1 MLAEREEAHRHPATK
16 ESAEAFPVEA
26 HPEVAEE
33 ARRHPSTGV
42 SLQPSPARSVHQTAT
57 HQDHRLAHPS
67 NQEAEARPEVTKAR
81 RPAFRHPEMATEMA
95 PAHHQAFLLDA
106 GACKLIQ
113 GHFRDDLHHHPEA
126 SAHRQRILERPEE
139 VVEARHPEVAL
150 EAHRHRP
157 EVAVEARRHR
167 VLHRVEVAAKL
178 HAHHWHTGRYN
189 PEDSYCHIGQASTN
203 LASVHHPEEV
213 EARPEATKAHPDS
226 EDLEVVVV
234 AYREF
239 RGVAHRPTAE
249 VAV

>member
-1 MLAEREEAHRHPATK
+1 MEVRRHPATK
-16 ESAEAFPVEA
+16 ESAEAFQYPALA

-139 VVEARHPEVAL
+139 V
-150 EAHRHRP
+150 
-157 EVAVEARRHR
+157 
-167 VLHRVEVAAKL
+167 
-178 HAHHWHTGRYN
+178 
-189 PEDSYCHIGQASTN
+189 
-203 LASVHHPEEV
+203 
-213 EARPEATKAHPDS
+213 EARPEVTKAHPDS

-249 VAV
+249 V

>member
-1 MLAEREEAHRHPATK
+1 M
-16 ESAEAFPVEA
+16 
-26 HPEVAEE
+26 
-33 ARRHPSTGV
+33 
-42 SLQPSPARSVHQTAT
+42 
-57 HQDHRLAHPS
+57 
-67 NQEAEARPEVTKAR
+67 
-81 RPAFRHPEMATEMA
+81 
-95 PAHHQAFLLDA
+95 
-106 GACKLIQ
+106 
-113 GHFRDDLHHHPEA
+113 
-126 SAHRQRILERPEE
+126 
-139 VVEARHPEVAL
+139 

-213 EARPEATKAHPDS
+213 EARPEVTKAHPDS